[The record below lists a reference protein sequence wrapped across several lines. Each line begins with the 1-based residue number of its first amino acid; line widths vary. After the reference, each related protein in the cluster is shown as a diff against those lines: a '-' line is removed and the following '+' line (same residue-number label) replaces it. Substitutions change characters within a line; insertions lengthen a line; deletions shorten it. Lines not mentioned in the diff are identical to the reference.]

1 MAGSGQR
8 MAWSRAGAAGASRML
23 TTRTLAATSAMAP
36 AKTLSRPGVEQ
47 MDAIASSTEPR
58 IVADTRES
66 AGEPSAI
73 AGTANRNKA
82 LSTIASSSYSPQSD
96 AARLATVRRRR
107 RDAGE

>member
-1 MAGSGQR
+1 LE
-8 MAWSRAGAAGASRML
+8 SRRRCRGLEDAHDPNARGDVSHG
-23 TTRTLAATSAMAP
+23 P

-73 AGTANRNKA
+73 AGTANRTKA

-96 AARLATVRRRR
+96 AARLATVRREG
-107 RDAGE
+107 DATPENRLEVECQ